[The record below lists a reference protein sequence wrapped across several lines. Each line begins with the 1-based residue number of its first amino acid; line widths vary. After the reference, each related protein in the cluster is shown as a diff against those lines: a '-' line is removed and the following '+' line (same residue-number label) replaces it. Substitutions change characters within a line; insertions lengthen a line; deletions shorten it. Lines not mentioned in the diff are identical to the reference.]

1 MNTAWPQCKSAYSP
15 YSTYCTS
22 FENSHCSSFISYGTS
37 CMKEIY
43 ETSRHLSL
51 DLLKQMEITQ
61 HTCARSAVVFKSI
74 PIETVAR
81 VTSRVINAYL
91 LTSVVTEAFID
102 VCENTRQSSV
112 NLIMVY
118 FGYHTNSFLSLS

>member
-1 MNTAWPQCKSAYSP
+1 
-15 YSTYCTS
+15 
-22 FENSHCSSFISYGTS
+22 
-37 CMKEIY
+37 
-43 ETSRHLSL
+43 
-51 DLLKQMEITQ
+51 MEITQ